1 MMKFKNSHYNIPK
14 TNIQE
19 ILILHLLIMAVPAI
33 ILKLHLTTVTLLMK
47 KVTLYNSTVY
57 IKSVSFD
64 KEIDE
69 INKESS
75 NAK

>member
-47 KVTLYNSTVY
+47 KVTLYHSTVY

-69 INKESS
+69 INKESA

>member
-1 MMKFKNSHYNIPK
+1 
-14 TNIQE
+14 
-19 ILILHLLIMAVPAI
+19 MAVPAI

-69 INKESS
+69 INKESA